1 MEMEFWVADEER
13 SGVCSTSQRSPLIS
27 GVHGLPLDGV
37 TTLTTAELWF
47 HGSNALHRDLGIHQC
62 LMSKTSKQNSPPA
75 SCFVDPHEQCLPL

>member
-47 HGSNALHRDLGIHQC
+47 HGSNALHRDLGIDPTIKFYYHIFKEQ
-62 LMSKTSKQNSPPA
+62 LMKWKYNLY
-75 SCFVDPHEQCLPL
+75 FNVK